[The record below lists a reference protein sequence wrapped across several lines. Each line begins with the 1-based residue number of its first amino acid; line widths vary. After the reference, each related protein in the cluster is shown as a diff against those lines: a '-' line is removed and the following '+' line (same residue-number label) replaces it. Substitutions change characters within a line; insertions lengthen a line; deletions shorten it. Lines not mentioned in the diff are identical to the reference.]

1 MANTTDNQTS
11 NKIKWAYTTLAV
23 IITWFAL
30 VLQFSISI
38 PAYLDK
44 GCSLR
49 SALIQLFSF
58 YTILS
63 NLLMVAGLTTILIA
77 AKSAWGRFFLRN
89 TVLTSIALYMT
100 IVGLTY
106 NILLRNVWHPEH
118 LFKLADEL
126 LHVVN
131 PILFLIYWLAFVPKD
146 DLKYRNVWPWLCFP
160 FLYFVYVLI
169 RGAISGNYP
178 YPFLDVAKSGY
189 PQVLL
194 NAVILL
200 PIFWGLGALFVFIAR
215 QMKKPVL

>member
-1 MANTTDNQTS
+1 MTNITDNQAS
-11 NKIKWAYTTLAV
+11 NKIKWAYSTLAV

-49 SALIQLFSF
+49 SALIQLFSY

-63 NLLMVAGLTTILIA
+63 NLLMVVGLTTILIA
-77 AKSAWGRFFLRN
+77 AKSAWGRFFLKN
-89 TVLTSIALYMT
+89 TVLTAIVLYMT

-106 NILLRNVWHPEH
+106 NILLRNVWNPVG

-131 PILFLIYWLAFVPKD
+131 PLLFIIYWLAFVPKSG
-146 DLKYRNVWPWLCFP
+146 LKYSNVWLWLWFP
-160 FLYFVYVLI
+160 FVYFIYVLI

-178 YPFLDVAKSGY
+178 YPFLDVAKLGY

-194 NAVILL
+194 TAVILL

-215 QMKKPVL
+215 QINKPVL

>member
-11 NKIKWAYTTLAV
+11 NKIKWAYSALAV
-23 IITWFAL
+23 IVTWFAL
-30 VLQFSISI
+30 VLQFSVSI
-38 PAYLDK
+38 PAYLNK

-63 NLLMVAGLTTILIA
+63 NLLMVIGLTTILIA

-89 TVLTSIALYMT
+89 TVLTAIVLYMT

-126 LHVVN
+126 LHVVT
-131 PILFLIYWLAFVPKD
+131 PVLFIIYWLAFVPKD
-146 DLKYRNVWPWLCFP
+146 GLKYRNVWPWLWFP
-160 FLYFVYVLI
+160 FLYFIYVLI

-178 YPFLDVAKSGY
+178 YPFVDVAKYGY

-215 QMKKPVL
+215 QMNKPVL

>member
-1 MANTTDNQTS
+1 MTNTADNQTS
-11 NKIKWAYTTLAV
+11 SKIKWAYSALVV

-38 PAYLDK
+38 PAYLAK

-63 NLLMVAGLTTILIA
+63 NLLMVIGLTTILIA
-77 AKSAWGRFFLRN
+77 AKSAWGRFFSRN
-89 TVLTSIALYMT
+89 TVLTSIVLYMT

-106 NILLRNVWHPEH
+106 NILLRNVWNPVG

-131 PILFLIYWLAFVPKD
+131 PLLFIIYWLAFAPKSG
-146 DLKYRNVWPWLCFP
+146 LKYGNVWPWLWFP
-160 FLYFVYVLI
+160 FLYFIYVLI

-178 YPFLDVAKSGY
+178 YPFLNVAELGY

-194 NAVILL
+194 TAVILL

-215 QMKKPVL
+215 QMNKPVL

>member
-1 MANTTDNQTS
+1 MANPIDNQTS
-11 NKIKWAYTTLAV
+11 NKIKWAYTALAV

-63 NLLMVAGLTTILIA
+63 NVLMVIGLTTILIA

-89 TVLTSIALYMT
+89 TVLTAIALYMT

-126 LHVVN
+126 LHVVT
-131 PILFLIYWLAFVPKD
+131 PVLFIIYWLAFVPKD
-146 DLKYRNVWPWLCFP
+146 GLKYRNVWPWLWFP
-160 FLYFVYVLI
+160 FVYFIYVLI

-200 PIFWGLGALFVFIAR
+200 PVFWGLGALFVFIAR
-215 QMKKPVL
+215 QNE

>member
-1 MANTTDNQTS
+1 MTNTTDNQTS
-11 NKIKWAYTTLAV
+11 DKIKWAYTALVV

-38 PAYLDK
+38 PEYMHK

-63 NLLMVAGLTTILIA
+63 NLLMVVGLTTILIA
-77 AKSAWGRFFLRN
+77 AKSAWGRFFSRN
-89 TVLTSIALYMT
+89 TVLTSIVLYMT
-100 IVGLTY
+100 TVGLIY
-106 NILLRNVWHPEH
+106 NVVLRSVWHPEG

-131 PILFLIYWLAFVPKD
+131 PLLFIIYWLDFVPKSG
-146 DLKYRNVWPWLCFP
+146 LKYSNIWPWLWFP
-160 FLYFVYVLI
+160 FLYFIYVLI

-178 YPFLDVAKSGY
+178 YPFLNVAKLGY

-194 NAVILL
+194 AAVILL

-215 QMKKPVL
+215 QMSKPVL

>member
-1 MANTTDNQTS
+1 MTNPIDNQTS
-11 NKIKWAYTTLAV
+11 NKIKWAYTALAV

-63 NLLMVAGLTTILIA
+63 NVLMVVGLTTILIA

-89 TVLTSIALYMT
+89 TVLTAIALYMT

-126 LHVVN
+126 LHVVT
-131 PILFLIYWLAFVPKD
+131 PVLFIIYWLAFVPKD
-146 DLKYRNVWPWLCFP
+146 GLKYRNVWPWLWFP
-160 FLYFVYVLI
+160 FVYFIYVLI

-178 YPFLDVAKSGY
+178 YPFLDVVKSGY

-200 PIFWGLGALFVFIAR
+200 PVFWGLGALFVFIAR
-215 QMKKPVL
+215 QMNKPD

>member
-11 NKIKWAYTTLAV
+11 NKIKWAYMALAV

-38 PAYLDK
+38 PAYLNK
-44 GCSLR
+44 GCSLT
-49 SALIQLFSF
+49 STLIQLFSF

-63 NLLMVAGLTTILIA
+63 NLLMVIGLTTILIA

-89 TVLTSIALYMT
+89 TVLTSVVLYMT
-100 IVGLTY
+100 TVGLIY
-106 NILLRNVWHPEH
+106 NVMLRNVWHPEG

-126 LHVVN
+126 LHVVC
-131 PILFLIYWLAFVPKD
+131 PLLFIIYWLAFVPKD
-146 DLKYRNVWPWLCFP
+146 GLKYRNVWPWLWFP
-160 FLYFVYVLI
+160 FLYFIYVLI

-194 NAVILL
+194 TPVILL
-200 PIFWGLGALFVFIAR
+200 PIFLGTGRIIYFHRPADG
-215 QMKKPVL
+215 

>member
-1 MANTTDNQTS
+1 MANPIDNQTS
-11 NKIKWAYTTLAV
+11 NKIKWAYTALAV

-63 NLLMVAGLTTILIA
+63 NVLMVVGLTTILIA

-89 TVLTSIALYMT
+89 TVLTAIALYMT

-126 LHVVN
+126 LHVVT
-131 PILFLIYWLAFVPKD
+131 PVLFIIYWLAFVPKD
-146 DLKYRNVWPWLCFP
+146 GLKYRNVWPWLWFP
-160 FLYFVYVLI
+160 FGYFIYVLI

-178 YPFLDVAKSGY
+178 YPFIDVAKSGY

-200 PIFWGLGALFVFIAR
+200 PVFWGLGALFVFIAR
-215 QMKKPVL
+215 QNE

>member
-1 MANTTDNQTS
+1 MTNITDSQTS
-11 NKIKWAYTTLAV
+11 NKIKWAYSTLVV

-38 PAYLDK
+38 PEYMHK

-49 SALIQLFSF
+49 STLIQLFSF

-63 NLLMVAGLTTILIA
+63 NLLMVIGLTSILIA
-77 AKSAWGRFFLRN
+77 AKSALGRFFLGN
-89 TVLTSIALYMT
+89 TVLTSIVLYMT

-106 NILLRNVWHPEH
+106 NILLRNVWHPEG

-131 PILFLIYWLAFVPKD
+131 PLLFIIYWVAFVPKEG
-146 DLKYRNVWPWLCFP
+146 LKYRNVWPWLWYP
-160 FLYFVYVLI
+160 FVYFIYVLI

-178 YPFLDVAKSGY
+178 YPFLDVAKLGY

-194 NAVILL
+194 TAVILL
-200 PIFWGLGALFVFIAR
+200 PIFWAVGALFVFIAR
-215 QMKKPVL
+215 QMNKPVL

>member
-1 MANTTDNQTS
+1 M
-11 NKIKWAYTTLAV
+11 V
-23 IITWFAL
+23 I
-30 VLQFSISI
+30 
-38 PAYLDK
+38 
-44 GCSLR
+44 
-49 SALIQLFSF
+49 
-58 YTILS
+58 
-63 NLLMVAGLTTILIA
+63 GLTTILIA

-89 TVLTSIALYMT
+89 TVLTAIVLYMT

-126 LHVVN
+126 LHVVT
-131 PILFLIYWLAFVPKD
+131 PVLFIIYWLAFVPKD
-146 DLKYRNVWPWLCFP
+146 GLKYRNVWPWLWFP
-160 FLYFVYVLI
+160 FLYFIYVLI

-178 YPFLDVAKSGY
+178 YPFVDVAKYGY

-215 QMKKPVL
+215 QMNKPVL